1 MQRMMFLFLALALVA
16 CGKYS
21 KDEMAQQDKAFGAMM
36 EAHDRAMPRMGE
48 IEAVSGELR
57 TLMADSTAT
66 DSVKAVIMKALE
78 RLEKADEG
86 MMTWMNELKTVE
98 QVRENMDHAA
108 IMEYYKNEETKI
120 KIIENDIAGSIS
132 NGQALV
138 DAMKAP
144 QGGGQ

>member
-1 MQRMMFLFLALALVA
+1 MQRMMFLLLTLVLAA

-21 KDEMAQQDKAFGAMM
+21 KDEMAQQDKAFGLMM

-48 IEAVSGELR
+48 IEAVSGQLR
-57 TLMADSTAT
+57 TVMADSTTT
-66 DSVKAVIMKALE
+66 DSLKAVILKGLE
-78 RLEKADEG
+78 RLEKADDG
-86 MMTWMNELKTVE
+86 MMSWMAELKTVE

-132 NGQALV
+132 NGQALL
-138 DAMKAP
+138 DALKAP
-144 QGGGQ
+144 QSGGQ